1 MRTDLCTQ
9 AMNRA
14 TGGSEASQG
23 PPRPNPAGEE
33 PSFPASHLSSICK
46 LSSGARGVV
55 TSKAALTEKWRSGAG
70 RQPRR
75 LVLCSTTIVC
85 GSRSGKVCRRRVM
98 RQPLEAGD
106 DGSSCS
112 AQLQVAAAGA
122 RARSSGERA
131 ERAAAGMGAE
141 RAAAGMGAKR
151 AAAGVGRRGRRPD

>member
-9 AMNRA
+9 A

-23 PPRPNPAGEE
+23 PPRPNSAGEE

-75 LVLCSTTIVC
+75 LILCTTIVC
-85 GSRSGKVCRRRVM
+85 GSRFGGPGRC
-98 RQPLEAGD
+98 A
-106 DGSSCS
+106 
-112 AQLQVAAAGA
+112 
-122 RARSSGERA
+122 
-131 ERAAAGMGAE
+131 
-141 RAAAGMGAKR
+141 
-151 AAAGVGRRGRRPD
+151 VGG